1 MPFVAWRWCIWA
13 LVLVACA
20 APRAPS
26 TTAPCPDVAGTEVE
40 RVCRE
45 DASVETLQARFRADV
60 VVGGEAS
67 TVDGILLVRRPG
79 AVRVKLFGPAGMTV
93 HDALWVGDGEVL
105 EGRLGRPLRG
115 APTRVELRNGES
127 VDDPEA
133 ELSLALWSLWRP
145 RCSRTPTSF
154 SAEPG
159 WLRLDGEPAQATAR
173 DVRVGPLGVEEERLV
188 RAGGELPHEIYVRY
202 RDRDCSTEPF
212 LPTTIEMRSVRDGWS
227 AVVRILEQRVNLDL
241 PEGLFVLDHD
251 DGAAK

>member
-13 LVLVACA
+13 LALAACA
-20 APRAPS
+20 GPRAPS
-26 TTAPCPDVAGTEVE
+26 TPAPCPEVAGTEVE

-67 TVDGILLVRRPG
+67 TMDGILLVQRPG
-79 AVRVKLFGPAGMTV
+79 SVRVKLFGPAGMTV
-93 HDALWVGDGEVL
+93 HDALWVGDGEIL
-105 EGRLGRPLRG
+105 RGRLRRPLRG
-115 APTRVELRNGES
+115 DPIRVELRNGES

-145 RCSRTPTSF
+145 RCVRPPTSL

-188 RAGGELPHEIYVRY
+188 RAGGDVPHEISVWY
-202 RDRDCSTEPF
+202 RDRDCSAEPP
-212 LPTTIEMRSVRDGWS
+212 LPTTIEMRSARDGWS
-227 AVVRILEQRVNLDL
+227 ALVRILEQRVNLDL
-241 PEGLFVLDHD
+241 PEALFVFPED
-251 DGAAK
+251 DEAVR